1 MTNRK
6 NALASSA
13 RKGFDYAAYEISPE
27 VSAELEAKAKSLAD
41 LGRKE
46 TDHVFQ
52 LGALL
57 EQVSAHIPDGTLGKW
72 VEARCNITA
81 RTARN
86 WRGVYRNLGGYRDRA
101 VELAVGPTVL
111 IQLISAPAEKI
122 EAAFAFAEDQGRIQV
137 ADVKAILAGHE
148 VPSESVD
155 LGGVHGL
162 KAIIETR
169 TRESPAALLRN
180 LLGLLKILSGALAEA
195 RRTGKRIKKSRIAPK
210 AEVRAYHAHELLS
223 SLGTGVGPQGD
234 GKSTMKVGLPS
245 ASRWKQVEALLWRLR
260 DSTNWAKVDILE
272 TWLETIVIPTLIWAT
287 SKEKSLAWPLPEDQL
302 ASRRQRSTLPGSKT
316 TIMSTST
323 TKPRRPRCSKPKRFW
338 TLKTLR
344 PERSTTQLLHCFPA
358 PEDHAGVS
366 LNWSGTERYEMR
378 RGFRAL
384 FPIPASRI
392 WPVSPPLTLFG
403 LRSLFC
409 RQGP

>member
-13 RKGFDYAAYEISPE
+13 RVGFDYAAHEISAE
-27 VSAELEAKAKSLAD
+27 ISAELEAKAKSLTD

-57 EQVSAHIPDGTLGKW
+57 EEVSAHIPDGTFAKW

-101 VELAVGPTVL
+101 VELAIGPTVL
-111 IQLISAPAEKI
+111 IQLISAPVEKI
-122 EAAFAFAEDQGRIQV
+122 EAAFAFAEDRGRIQV
-137 ADVKAILAGHE
+137 ADVKAILAGNE
-148 VPSESVD
+148 VPGEGETDAVD

-162 KAIIETR
+162 KAMVEAR
-169 TRESPAALLRN
+169 TRDSRTVLLRN

-195 RRTGKRIKKSRIAPK
+195 QTTGKRIKKSRIAPK
-210 AEVRAYHAHELLS
+210 AEVHAYHGYELLS

-245 ASRWKQVEALLWRLR
+245 ASRWKKVEALLWRLR
-260 DSTNWAKVDILE
+260 DSSNWAKVDSLE
-272 TWLETIVIPTLIWAT
+272 TWLETIVIPMLTWAT
-287 SKEKSLAWPLPEDQL
+287 SKEKSPAWPLWPEDQSAL
-302 ASRRQRSTLPGSKT
+302 LPAVAAPPLDFAEIEDDDDVDPDDETEEAEMFEAEALSDVGDEADAEVGG
-316 TIMSTST
+316 
-323 TKPRRPRCSKPKRFW
+323 PVAA
-338 TLKTLR
+338 
-344 PERSTTQLLHCFPA
+344 LL
-358 PEDHAGVS
+358 
-366 LNWSGTERYEMR
+366 SGTSGQR
-378 RGFRAL
+378 RGPGRRKL
-384 FPIPASRI
+384 ELVRD
-392 WPVSPPLTLFG
+392 
-403 LRSLFC
+403 
-409 RQGP
+409 

>member
-1 MTNRK
+1 MKTGMFDMTNRK

-13 RKGFDYAAYEISPE
+13 RGGFDYAAYAISPE

-57 EQVSAHIPDGTLGKW
+57 EQVSAHIPDGTFGKW

-86 WRGVYRNLGGYRDRA
+86 WRGVYRNLGGYRERA
-101 VELAVGPTVL
+101 VELAIGPTVL
-111 IQLISAPAEKI
+111 IQLISAQTDKI

-137 ADVKAILAGHE
+137 ADVKAILAGGE
-148 VPSESVD
+148 VPGEDETEFDAVD

-162 KAIIETR
+162 KAMVEAR
-169 TRESPAALLRN
+169 TRDSRTALLRN
-180 LLGLLKILSGALAEA
+180 LLGLLRILSGALDEA
-195 RRTGKRIKKSRIAPK
+195 QRTGKRIKKSRIAPK
-210 AEVRAYHAHELLS
+210 AEVHAYHAYELLS

-260 DSTNWAKVDILE
+260 DSTNWAKVDSLE
-272 TWLETIVIPTLIWAT
+272 TWLETMVIPVLTWAT
-287 SKEKSLAWPLPEDQL
+287 SKEKSPAWPLPEDQ
-302 ASRRQRSTLPGSKT
+302 
-316 TIMSTST
+316 STSRVAVAAPSLDYAEIEDDDVDLNDET
-323 TKPRRPRCSKPKRFW
+323 EAVEMFEAEALSHVEAETDADVGDSVAA
-338 TLKTLR
+338 
-344 PERSTTQLLHCFPA
+344 LL
-358 PEDHAGVS
+358 
-366 LNWSGTERYEMR
+366 SGTSGQR
-378 RGFRAL
+378 RGPGRRKL
-384 FPIPASRI
+384 ELVRD
-392 WPVSPPLTLFG
+392 
-403 LRSLFC
+403 
-409 RQGP
+409 